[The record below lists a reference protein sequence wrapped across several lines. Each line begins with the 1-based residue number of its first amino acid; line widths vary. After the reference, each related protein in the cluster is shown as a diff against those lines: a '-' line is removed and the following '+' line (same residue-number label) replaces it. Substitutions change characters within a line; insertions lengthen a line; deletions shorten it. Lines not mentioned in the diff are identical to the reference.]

1 MNLVDYGRIIWR
13 RGWIILLCA
22 LLAGGAAFLLARQQT
37 PTYRASQVLLIQP
50 SRNDLGL
57 TEAATRLMNS
67 YQIYLNSS
75 LIAQR
80 VIDNL
85 QLDMLPADLL
95 GKITIQSNRDNL
107 TVQIDADMDDC
118 AIASRVAS
126 EWGNQLTIYRN
137 QENQTVRQEDR
148 IGAIP
153 ADAPR
158 CPTSVTPNVAINT
171 VAGLLLG
178 AVIGVIIVFVLEY
191 LESSMIRR
199 REDLERG
206 LDIPVLASIP
216 TEE

>member
-1 MNLVDYGRIIWR
+1 MNLSEYGRILWR
-13 RGWIILLCA
+13 RGWIIVLCA
-22 LLAGGAAFLLARQQT
+22 VLAGAAAFIFSRQQV

-57 TEAATRLMNS
+57 TEATTRLMNS
-67 YQIYLNSS
+67 YQVYLNSTI
-75 LIAQR
+75 IAQR

-85 QLDMLPADLL
+85 RLDRLPGDLL
-95 GKITIQSNRDNL
+95 SDVTIQSDRNNL
-107 TVQIDADMDDC
+107 TVQIDVDGQDC

-126 EWGNQLTIYRN
+126 EWGNQLVIYRN

-148 IGAIP
+148 IDAIP
-153 ADAPR
+153 ADAPK

-171 VAGLLLG
+171 IAGVLLG
-178 AVIGVIIVFVLEY
+178 AAAGVVIVFILEY

-199 REDLERG
+199 RDDIEHGLE
-206 LDIPVLASIP
+206 LPVLASIP